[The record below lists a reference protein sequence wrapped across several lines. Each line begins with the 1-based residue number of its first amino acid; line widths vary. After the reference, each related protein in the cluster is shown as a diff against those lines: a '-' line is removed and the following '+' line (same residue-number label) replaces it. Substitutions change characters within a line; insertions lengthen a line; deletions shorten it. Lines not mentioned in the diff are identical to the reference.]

1 MHYRACNEIGLRFEA
16 DGHNKA
22 RYNTGPWVTL
32 PVEPRSPDMHGDLV
46 VFASGEDSGSAFG
59 TWSIRPGEQ
68 PKKIVPWRSWYPGR
82 FAPDGT
88 YFLSGKK
95 GDLGH
100 DSGRASYWTWKA
112 GVLNGPFS
120 SGTTNIEGI
129 ADFVVSDGEHR
140 PVWQN
145 RGKPITVDGYRLP
158 LWTRTPGWL
167 YGINSPA
174 DRAIAKRLL
183 DGKWFLVT
191 NNISPGGVMPCV
203 KEQTDGTLLV
213 AWNGDKESFLWS
225 GDGWP
230 KLTAAEPPPPLPDDD
245 DPPTDDAEDNDMTA
259 EQYRAL
265 RDDHKAI
272 RDDNKKIL
280 AGIARI
286 EATLAAPTPT
296 PNPEPPDVEPGDPPS
311 DEAPVINLAEV
322 IWLHTDVSGWA
333 ETSRIDRVGIEQGP
347 RPDQGKVCFPHT
359 KAGKWP
365 VHVND
370 QGKEYEGNVWVF
382 GFVNGRWHAACAEWL
397 EINQTCKRFTSQVG
411 PPSASN
417 WGIGPHTKKE
427 PLESWAP
434 KSGEWV
440 AFMVST
446 PARSGPEGNVN
457 ERSNPCLVRWP

>member
-1 MHYRACNEIGLRFEA
+1 MKYRACNEIGLRFEA
-16 DGHNKA
+16 DGRNKA

-46 VFASGEDSGSAFG
+46 IFASGEDSGSAFG

-100 DSGRASYWTWKA
+100 DSGRASYWTWKN
-112 GVLNGPFS
+112 GVLKGPFS

-129 ADFVVSDGEHR
+129 ADFVVSDGYYR

-167 YGINSPA
+167 YGINSPT

-183 DGKWFLVT
+183 DGKWFVVT
-191 NNISPGGVMPCV
+191 NHVSPGGVMPCV

-230 KLTAAEPPPPLPDDD
+230 KLTAAEQPPPPPDDD
-245 DPPTDDAEDNDMTA
+245 DHPTDDAEDNDMTA

-265 RDDHKAI
+265 RDSQKRIEAS
-272 RDDNKKIL
+272 L
-280 AGIARI
+280 ARI
-286 EATLAAPTPT
+286 EATLATP
-296 PNPEPPDVEPGDPPS
+296 PPSPPDDEPPDEPPTDPPPS
-311 DEAPVINLAEV
+311 DEAPVINLADV

-333 ETSRIDRVGIEQGP
+333 ETSRIDRVGIEYPKHGD
-347 RPDQGKVCFPHT
+347 PDNGTVCFPHT
-359 KAGKWP
+359 KAGQWP
-365 VHVND
+365 TFDN
-370 QGKEYEGNVWVF
+370 GTGEGNVWVF
-382 GFVNGRWHAACAEWL
+382 GQIDGRWYAATCEWL
-397 EINQTCKRFTSQVG
+397 KPGQTCKRF
-411 PPSASN
+411 SN
-417 WGIGPHTKKE
+417 RTEPDSWGIGPHTKKD
-427 PLESWAP
+427 PLKSWGP
-434 KSGEWV
+434 QSGEWIGI
-440 AFMVST
+440 MVSGR
-446 PARSGPEGNVN
+446 ARDGQRSIE
-457 ERSNPCLVRWP
+457 ERSNVCLVRWP